1 MAGDTSE
8 TPAPSETVGPAE
20 LGTAHTEVPS
30 GAAGEHK
37 AFPPFDATTFPS
49 QLLWLAIT
57 FGLLY
62 WLMAKIA
69 IPRIQGI
76 IDNRNGRVAGD
87 LETAE
92 RLKGQSEAALAGY
105 EKALAEARANANRIA
120 EAARD
125 EAKAASDKQRA
136 TVEADLARRLA
147 EAEARIADIKKRALD
162 QVGVIAGETTEALVA
177 SLANVEISKQDIDQ
191 AVSAALAK

>member
-1 MAGDTSE
+1 
-8 TPAPSETVGPAE
+8 
-20 LGTAHTEVPS
+20 VPS
-30 GAAGEHK
+30 GAGGEHK

-57 FGLLY
+57 FGVLY
-62 WLMAKIA
+62 WLMAKVA

-76 IDNRNGRVAGD
+76 LDNRNGRIAGD

-105 EKALAEARANANRIA
+105 EKALAEARANANGIA
-120 EAARD
+120 EAARA
-125 EAKAASDKQRA
+125 ESKAASDKQRA
-136 TVEADLARRLA
+136 VVEADLARRLA
-147 EAEARIADIKKRALD
+147 EAEARIAEIKKQALD

-177 SLANVEISKQDIDQ
+177 SLAKIDVSKQEIDQ